1 MVKTRILITI
11 IFSVG
16 IYIGTSA
23 QDRIIQGVVTTFDS
37 IPLTGVDISSKETRQ
52 VVKTDTSGVFSI
64 TCAGEDVLTVSANGY
79 YSQKVKVTSKV
90 KIAAINLKMKPG
102 EKNRE
107 YSVGYWT
114 VSDRDKMS
122 AIVGMNDEDADFSQ
136 YSNMLELIQG
146 RFAGV
151 QVIGGEIRIRG
162 INTFIGSMAALIIL
176 DGMAVDYSVLNNL
189 PPSQVKSIDVIK
201 DGTASIYGARG
212 ANGVVIIQTK
222 K

>member
-1 MVKTRILITI
+1 MIKTRILITI

-16 IYIGTSA
+16 IYIGTNA

-37 IPLTGVDISSKETRQ
+37 IPLTGVDISSKETGQ
-52 VVKTDTSGVFSI
+52 MVKTDTSGVFSI

-162 INTFIGSMAALIIL
+162 VNTFIGSMAALIIL